1 MKIIIDNLNIQNVH
15 FYSMKFKKIQFCAL
29 LGILSSFSSF
39 GSVVTSFD
47 GLALDP
53 NVHIDIP
60 AGSSATYALGNGDLR
75 FQATGN
81 IDMWNA
87 RNGAPF
93 AWTAKPLVGTGG
105 SWYAE
110 THVSFNTPA
119 GSLERIAGFTLY
131 DGPDGAG
138 GASAGMDFQFGLD
151 QWDSPSGVW
160 VQGLGDNLPGDS
172 LTNLTS
178 AYGGNSAFL
187 RMEVTQLS
195 VGEHFNFMYKADSG
209 DAWTSLGSLNANFA
223 DSRVAL
229 FLKGSGYYT
238 GAQDVSF
245 SYLNVGAIPEFSS
258 FGLTGIGLMSAMFLR
273 RRRTGV

>member
-1 MKIIIDNLNIQNVH
+1 
-15 FYSMKFKKIQFCAL
+15 MKFKKTLFCVL
-29 LGILSSFSSF
+29 IGISSPYSSF
-39 GSVVTSFD
+39 GSVITSFD
-47 GLALDP
+47 GPSLDP

-60 AGSSATYALGNGDLR
+60 FGSSASYTYGNGELR
-75 FQATGN
+75 FQASGN
-81 IDMWNA
+81 IDMWNV
-87 RNGAPF
+87 RNGTPF
-93 AWTAKPLVGTGG
+93 AWTAKPLVGNGE

-131 DGPDGAG
+131 DGPDGTG
-138 GASAGMDFQFGLD
+138 GASDGMDFQFGLD

-172 LTNLTS
+172 LTNLIA

-195 VGEHFNFMYKADSG
+195 VGEQFNFMYKADSG
-209 DAWTSLGSLNANFA
+209 DAWTSLGSLNADFA

-238 GAQDVSF
+238 GDQDVSF
-245 SYLNVGAIPEFSS
+245 GYLNVGVIPEFSS
-258 FGLTGIGLMSAMFLR
+258 FGLTGVGLLSALFLR